1 MTTASLQKW
10 LHPLTRMLFDDGV
23 RAVHVTLCAGLISVA
38 VGVLV
43 AAFAFHLWIF
53 ALIPIWIVIR
63 LIFGAIETQLV
74 SEFGQSSRAATCA
87 RELSRVVAETA
98 LALPFS
104 VVPKISLLLVLL
116 VAWLSILSEFAG
128 LLGPLIKASRRQE
141 GPLPGSVR
149 LLIFAVFG
157 TALALGYLP
166 TAAINIV
173 LAIMAVLLVI
183 TIGRR
188 IRHALREVTRPAP
201 TP

>member
-1 MTTASLQKW
+1 MTTATLQKW
-10 LHPLTRMLFDDGV
+10 LHPLARMLFDDGV

-38 VGVLV
+38 VGALV

-63 LIFGAIETQLV
+63 MIFGVIETQLV

-128 LLGPLIKASRRQE
+128 LLGPLVKASRRRE
-141 GPLPGSVR
+141 GPLPGSIR

-157 TALALGYLP
+157 TTLALGYLP

-173 LAIMAVLLVI
+173 LAVMAVLLVI

-188 IRHALREVTRPAP
+188 IRHALHEVTPPAP
-201 TP
+201 TS

>member
-74 SEFGQSSRAATCA
+74 SS
-87 RELSRVVAETA
+87 
-98 LALPFS
+98 
-104 VVPKISLLLVLL
+104 
-116 VAWLSILSEFAG
+116 
-128 LLGPLIKASRRQE
+128 AS
-141 GPLPGSVR
+141 LPGQ
-149 LLIFAVFG
+149 L
-157 TALALGYLP
+157 
-166 TAAINIV
+166 
-173 LAIMAVLLVI
+173 
-183 TIGRR
+183 
-188 IRHALREVTRPAP
+188 PAP
-201 TP
+201 AN

>member
-1 MTTASLQKW
+1 MTTATLQKW
-10 LHPLTRMLFDDGV
+10 LHPLARMLFDDGV

-63 LIFGAIETQLV
+63 MIFGVIETQLV

-128 LLGPLIKASRRQE
+128 LLGPLVKASRRRE
-141 GPLPGSVR
+141 GPLPGSIR

-157 TALALGYLP
+157 SALALGYLP

-173 LAIMAVLLVI
+173 RAVMAVLLVI

-188 IRHALREVTRPAP
+188 IRHALNEITPPAP
-201 TP
+201 SS

>member
-53 ALIPIWIVIR
+53 ALIPIWIVI

-201 TP
+201 AS